1 MPLLPTL
8 PTVNSRPLSER
19 AGTSLELDSTG
30 EMGERGPALPL
41 PLPLLRAALARARMF
56 SVESLLAAF
65 LSEPLRLC
73 FRGVLGGPGRVAVV
87 VATLLAS
94 IARAAYDSC
103 RASPA

>member
-8 PTVNSRPLSER
+8 PTVNSRPLSVR
-19 AGTSLELDSTG
+19 AGTSLEFDSTG
-30 EMGERGPALPL
+30 EMGERGPPL